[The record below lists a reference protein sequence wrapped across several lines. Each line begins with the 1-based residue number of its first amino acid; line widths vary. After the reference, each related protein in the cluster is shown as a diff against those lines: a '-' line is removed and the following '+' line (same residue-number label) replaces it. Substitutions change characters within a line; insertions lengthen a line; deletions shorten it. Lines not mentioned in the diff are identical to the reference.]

1 MNGAQEK
8 ARLEEERRRQ
18 EVRVL
23 CVASSLTLG
32 SNWQLAKR
40 WEGVASFVAC
50 AGRGGAP
57 ESPCRGRGSP
67 GGRAKLRTSTRYK
80 NQNIRLCCKRQENAL
95 LEEER
100 QRQEVPCK
108 TAVFTLVV

>member
-32 SNWQLAKR
+32 SNWRSDLSWLAQ
-40 WEGVASFVAC
+40 EEDALQ
-50 AGRGGAP
+50 
-57 ESPCRGRGSP
+57 
-67 GGRAKLRTSTRYK
+67 RAR
-80 NQNIRLCCKRQENAL
+80 A
-95 LEEER
+95 EEE
-100 QRQEVPCK
+100 
-108 TAVFTLVV
+108 AVLGEERSSAPRPVTRINTL

>member
-40 WEGVASFVAC
+40 WEGVASFV
-50 AGRGGAP
+50 GRKRRRSREPAQRKRQSWGKSEAP
-57 ESPCRGRGSP
+57 HLDPLQGS
-67 GGRAKLRTSTRYK
+67 THY
-80 NQNIRLCCKRQENAL
+80 RLCCKRQENAR